1 LTTDRLDQR
10 TIGFATRLGPA
21 DRFFLGGTT
30 SHKTGGVQTFF
41 NLRNSSRPLGAHA
54 VQDDILK
61 HSLPFHS
68 LVNFDSADH
77 PIKNGSKFVARLY
90 TAFIEHHLKITPV
103 AQTPFHAVANF

>member
-1 LTTDRLDQR
+1 
-10 TIGFATRLGPA
+10 LGSA
-21 DRFFLGGTT
+21 T
-30 SHKTGGVQTFF
+30 SHKAGGVQAFF
-41 NLRNSSRPLGAHA
+41 NLRNSGRPLGAHA

-90 TAFIEHHLKITPV
+90 TAFIERHLKITRE
-103 AQTPFHAVANF
+103 AQTSFHAVATL